1 MGKFKKGD
9 IVGRISY
16 GKDVLFEIK
25 KIIKTSNNKEI
36 YILKRN
42 YWKNRGR

>member
-1 MGKFKKGD
+1 MSKLKKGD

-16 GKDVLFEIK
+16 NKDVLFEITK
-25 KIIKTSNNKEI
+25 VIKTSNNKEI

-42 YWKNRGR
+42 YRKNRS

>member
-1 MGKFKKGD
+1 MEKLRKGD

-16 GKDVLFEIK
+16 GKDVLFQISE
-25 KIIKTSNNKEI
+25 IIKTSNKKRI

-42 YWKNRGR
+42 NRENRG

>member
-1 MGKFKKGD
+1 MSKFRKGY

-16 GKDVLFEIK
+16 NKDVLFEIT

-42 YWKNRGR
+42 Y

>member
-1 MGKFKKGD
+1 MNKFRKGD

-25 KIIKTSNNKEI
+25 NIIKTNNNRI

-42 YWKNRGR
+42 YRENRS